1 MLEPA
6 PMFACQDDAI
16 GNARFGLLQIFPKA
30 GPQFS
35 LLAAF
40 AIGLQG
46 GITGFWHPGV
56 TG

>member
-1 MLEPA
+1 
-6 PMFACQDDAI
+6 MFARQHDAI